1 VYAPVG
7 SLPAAP
13 RPLWLRLVAVVGL
26 LALILSSAGIFP
38 YSSPAPWTGPTRFPF
53 PAAWLTAYRDVLSDT
68 RFALAGLGALWA
80 LGVPAAS
87 VLAVSRRAVL
97 RAAAVAV
104 PITAITMV
112 LLAGTSGGGV
122 NGWGLP
128 SAISTGIS
136 EELFWRAGIL
146 GAALTFI
153 RSRRPIVVASV
164 VVGCS
169 AAFGAWHFN
178 SHLQIG
184 GGVVEALSRAIVVH
198 TLSGIAASVLYLVWR
213 DIGVAVLAHVL
224 VDVAAQVTGDVSL
237 VIYAASMYGC
247 FTLLVV
253 LGLRRHRHR
262 VAAARDRLMYQ
273 AAGRRLAPS

>member
-1 VYAPVG
+1 MYAPVG
-7 SLPAAP
+7 SLPAMP
-13 RPLWLRLVAVVGL
+13 RPTWLRVVAVTGL

-38 YSSPAPWTGPTRFPF
+38 YTSPAPWTGSTRFPF
-53 PAAWLTAYRDVLSDT
+53 PAAWLTAYRDVLADT

-104 PITAITMV
+104 PITAVTMV
-112 LLAGTSGGGV
+112 LLAGTSGGGL
-122 NGWGLP
+122 NGWGVP
-128 SAISTGIS
+128 AAVSTGIS

-146 GAALTFI
+146 GAALTFT
-153 RSRRPIVVASV
+153 RSRRPLVVAAV

-169 AAFGAWHFN
+169 VAFGAWHLS

-184 GGVVEALSRAIVVH
+184 GSVVEALGRAIAVH
-198 TLSGIAASVLYLVWR
+198 AVSGIAASVLYLVWR
-213 DIGVAVLAHVL
+213 DIGVAVLTHVL
-224 VDVAAQVTGDVSL
+224 VDVAAQVTGNVDL
-237 VIYAASMYGC
+237 VVYATAMYGC
-247 FTLLVV
+247 FALLVV

-262 VAAARDRLMYQ
+262 MAAGQRRLMYQ
-273 AAGRRLAPS
+273 GVGRRLAPS